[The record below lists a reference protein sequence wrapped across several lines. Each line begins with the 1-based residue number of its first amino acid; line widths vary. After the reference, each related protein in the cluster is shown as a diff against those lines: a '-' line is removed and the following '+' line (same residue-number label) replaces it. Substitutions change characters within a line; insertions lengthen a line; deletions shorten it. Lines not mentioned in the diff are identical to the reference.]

1 LKVGKLKGHEFSM
14 KRLFVI
20 FIPLI
25 FVFIVCYHQK
35 YTDWSNTYK
44 YSKSETLINPSGK
57 TILERI
63 KVPEG
68 FERIPLDGTSFGYY
82 LRNLPLKPH
91 GTDVLLYNGESK
103 ANKVHVAVVDMDI
116 GSQDLQQ
123 CADAVIRLRSEYL
136 YARKLY
142 GLIHFNFTNG
152 FRADYAKW
160 ALGYR
165 IDVKGNEVKWIRT
178 ADGSYEYRVFRR
190 YLDVVFT
197 YAGTYSLAQELVKVE
212 YIDIRP
218 GDVFIRGGSPG
229 HAVIVVDVAMNN
241 STGQKI
247 FLLAQSYMPAQDIHV
262 LINPSNPELSPWYE
276 VDLSAEKIETPE
288 WEFSTEELMRFP

>member
-1 LKVGKLKGHEFSM
+1 M
-14 KRLFVI
+14 KNTFLI
-20 FIPLI
+20 SIPL
-25 FVFIVCYHQK
+25 VFLFSVCCNNQP
-35 YTDWSNTYK
+35 SNNTARTILVK
-44 YSKSETLINPSGK
+44 FKDIINPEGK

-63 KVPEG
+63 NVPDG
-68 FERIPLDGTSFGYY
+68 FERIPLDEKSFGNY

-91 GTDVLLYNGESK
+91 GSDVFLYDGQIK
-103 ANKVHVAVVDMDI
+103 TNKVHVAVIDI
-116 GSQDLQQ
+116 DVGNRDLQQ
-123 CADAVIRLRSEYL
+123 CADAIIRLRSEYL

-165 IDVKGNEVKWIRT
+165 IDVKGNQVKWIKL
-178 ADGSYEYRVFRR
+178 AEISYEYKVFRQ

-197 YAGTYSLAQELVKVE
+197 YAGTYSLAQEMVSVA
-212 YIDIRP
+212 YRDIQP

-229 HAVIVVDVAMNN
+229 HAVIVVDVAMNK

-262 LINPSNPELSPWYE
+262 LINLSDTELSPWYE
-276 VDLSAEKIETPE
+276 VDHEVKIIQTPE
-288 WEFSTEELMRFP
+288 WEFKAEELMRFP

>member
-1 LKVGKLKGHEFSM
+1 M
-14 KRLFVI
+14 KRLFAIYVTLTFILVI
-20 FIPLI
+20 CCSDNPPDNHAPNINFIL
-25 FVFIVCYHQK
+25 Q
-35 YTDWSNTYK
+35 DS
-44 YSKSETLINPSGK
+44 INPSGK

-68 FERIPLDGTSFGYY
+68 FERIPLDETSFGNY
-82 LRNLPLKPH
+82 LRTLPLKPE
-91 GTDVLLYNGESK
+91 GTNVFLYNGEQK
-103 ANKVHVAVVDMDI
+103 TNKVHIAVIDMDI
-116 GSQDLQQ
+116 GYQDLQQ

-142 GLIHFNFTNG
+142 GLIHFKFTNG
-152 FRADYAKW
+152 FRADYSKW

-165 IDVKGNEVKWIRT
+165 IDVNGNEVKWIKT
-178 ADGSYEYRVFRR
+178 AERSYEYKVFRQ

-197 YAGTYSLAQELVKVE
+197 YAGTYSLAQELVKAE
-212 YIDIRP
+212 YQDIQP

-229 HAVIVVDVAMNN
+229 HAVIVVDVAVNN

-262 LINPSNPELSPWYE
+262 LLNPSDPELSPWYE
-276 VDLSAEKIETPE
+276 VNLSAYKIETPE
-288 WEFSTEELMRFP
+288 WVFTSEELRRFP

>member
-1 LKVGKLKGHEFSM
+1 M
-14 KRLFVI
+14 KKTFFI
-20 FIPLI
+20 SIPLV
-25 FVFIVCYHQK
+25 FMFIVCSHQK
-35 YTDWSNTYK
+35 PPDRSITSIS
-44 YSKSETLINPSGK
+44 SKSEVLINPEGK

-63 KVPEG
+63 NVPDH
-68 FERIPLDGTSFGYY
+68 FERIPLDENSFGYY

-91 GTDVLLYNGESK
+91 GTDVFMFDGQIK
-103 ANKVHVAVVDMDI
+103 TNKVHVAVIDI
-116 GSQDLQQ
+116 DVGNRDLQQ
-123 CADAVIRLRSEYL
+123 CADAIIRLRSEYL

-165 IDVKGNEVKWIRT
+165 IDVKGDQAKWIRT
-178 ADGSYEYRVFRR
+178 DNTSYEYNDFRR

-197 YAGTYSLAQELVKVE
+197 YAGTYSLAQELVNVE
-212 YIDIRP
+212 YRDIQP

-229 HAVIVVDVAMNN
+229 HAVIVVDVGVNN

-262 LINPSNPELSPWYE
+262 LINPSNPDLSPWYE
-276 VDLSAEKIETPE
+276 VDLFTNKVITPE
-288 WEFSTEELMRFP
+288 WEFGVDELQRFP